1 MRINMRKRSI
11 RNNILVVS
19 GILML
24 QYRKGDDVMA
34 EGIAYQNK
42 DIEFKILSESYRERS
57 FEAYGLKIP
66 RIKEV
71 LPTNLPAVSADEM
84 RMDNLFLLE
93 DDTYALVDYESVD
106 AVRNRIKY
114 MNYISRVTQR
124 LYRED
129 KRVPVIRMI
138 VIYTGDVE
146 SADEIFQVGCMTL
159 RVEQVFVTHL
169 PAEEIYKTV
178 MHKLERG
185 EKLTEQELMQ
195 LIILPLAGKGLEDK
209 QTRIKQVIDLVKR
222 IEDEREQKLV
232 FSGLLVIADK
242 FIDRV
247 DAEKIRREITMT
259 KVGRLIFEDGLT
271 EGREE
276 GRKEGRKEGEKK
288 QRIIAVVNM
297 MKLDIPEDKILTM
310 YSEEE
315 LKAAKEVMGQKA

>member
-1 MRINMRKRSI
+1 
-11 RNNILVVS
+11 
-19 GILML
+19 
-24 QYRKGDDVMA
+24 MA

-124 LYRED
+124 LYREN
-129 KRVPVIRMI
+129 KRAPVIRMI

-178 MHKLERG
+178 MYKLERG

-209 QTRIKQVIDLVKR
+209 RTRIKQVIDLVKQ

-276 GRKEGRKEGEKK
+276 GRKEGEKK

-315 LKAAKEVMGQKA
+315 LKAAKKVMGQKA